1 MHFSTYG
8 GAFSQ
13 EKMYASTLHAT
24 TRVYDEYVDTV
35 MPLGE
40 REGIVFI
47 IDRDAEHQYP
57 AIVEK
62 IEATIT
68 QHESGG
74 GLES

>member
-1 MHFSTYG
+1 
-8 GAFSQ
+8 
-13 EKMYASTLHAT
+13 
-24 TRVYDEYVDTV
+24 VYDEYVDTV

-47 IDRDAEHQYP
+47 INRDAEYQYP